1 MLPAAPSAAPPTQ
14 LQLTQALQR
23 MAEDDAV
30 DLLGDVLLDGLGMD
44 PLEYSPPP

>member
-1 MLPAAPSAAPPTQ
+1 
-14 LQLTQALQR
+14 

-30 DLLGDVLLDGLGMD
+30 DLLEDVMLDGLGMY

>member
-1 MLPAAPSAAPPTQ
+1 
-14 LQLTQALQR
+14 

-30 DLLGDVLLDGLGMD
+30 DLLEDVMLDGLGMD